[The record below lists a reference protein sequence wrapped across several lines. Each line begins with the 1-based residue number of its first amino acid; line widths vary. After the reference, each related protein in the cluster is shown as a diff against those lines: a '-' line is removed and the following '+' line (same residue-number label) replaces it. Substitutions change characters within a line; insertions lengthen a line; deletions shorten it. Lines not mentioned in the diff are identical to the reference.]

1 MERRKN
7 VGHSA
12 RPQKDFNPDSRV
24 SGPAG
29 LTEFRRTLD
38 LVEQHLLGPTGDV
51 TPELSLSR
59 AIDDAVGFHFIRD
72 RRLYR
77 EHVLP
82 YREQRAGYPDR
93 QSFRSSGDGEP
104 IRLHEELPGLE
115 TNPGVLVAGRFGTRR
130 AG

>member
-7 VGHSA
+7 VGQWPPADLTSNSQ
-12 RPQKDFNPDSRV
+12 PPE
-24 SGPAG
+24 PAG
-29 LTEFRRTLD
+29 LTQFRRTLD

-51 TPELSLSR
+51 MPELSISG
-59 AIDDAVGFHFIRD
+59 AIGDVVGFRFTRD
-72 RRLYR
+72 RRLHL

-93 QSFRSSGDGEP
+93 PSFRSSGDAEP
-104 IRLHEELPGLE
+104 TRLHEELPGLE
-115 TNPGVLVAGRFGTRR
+115 ANPGVLIAGRFGTRR